1 MFGDQSMKKTLLSL
15 FLIFAVSSLVFAAA
29 KIKTKDL
36 QILTGAQWTGNL
48 IYLDYGTNKEVSI
61 PSNLIVTQSKE
72 DKLSWIFE
80 YKYPDEPK
88 ADSKDTVIVSKDG
101 SILDG
106 EKVIERT
113 ELGNRTLK
121 IVTEKTGTDNDKK
134 SVFRF
139 TYVIGKN
146 EFSIKKEVK
155 PENASEFFV
164 RNEYKWKR

>member
-1 MFGDQSMKKTLLSL
+1 MKKTLILL
-15 FLIFAVSSLVFAAA
+15 FLIFGISSLVFADA

-36 QILTGAQWTGNL
+36 QILTGAQWSGNL
-48 IYLDYGTNKEVSI
+48 IYLDYGTNKQVSI
-61 PSNLIVTQSKE
+61 PSNLTVTQSKE

-88 ADSKDTVIVSKDG
+88 ADSKDTVIISKDG
-101 SILDG
+101 SLFDG

-113 ELGNRTLK
+113 ELGNQTLK
-121 IVTEKTGTDNDKK
+121 IVTEKSGTDNDKN
-134 SVFRF
+134 SLFRF
-139 TYVIGKN
+139 TYLIGKN

-155 PENASEFFV
+155 NENTSDFFV

>member
-1 MFGDQSMKKTLLSL
+1 MKKTLTLL
-15 FLIFAVSSLVFAAA
+15 FLIFGVSSLVFANA

-48 IYLDYGTNKEVSI
+48 IYLDYGTNKQVSI
-61 PSNLIVTQSKE
+61 PSNLTVTQSKE

-88 ADSKDTVIVSKDG
+88 ADSKDTVIISKDG
-101 SILDG
+101 SLIDG

-113 ELGNRTLK
+113 ELGNQTLK
-121 IVTEKTGTDNDKK
+121 IVTEKSGTDNDKN
-134 SVFRF
+134 SLFRF
-139 TYVIGKN
+139 TYLIGKN
-146 EFSIKKEVK
+146 EFSVKKEVK
-155 PENASEFFV
+155 NENSNEFFV